1 MPRAS
6 RPILL
11 AVSVT
16 TVVAHLSYVFA
27 DESTQWDPVDQSVS
41 DLDLRATSTRLVEQ
55 GIGVYGQAGS
65 LYRRSGAGSEWSD
78 TGQPLTQQY
87 QLRMPGVTAW
97 LDRPDYLVVDP
108 LGEMKLNVAPSQD
121 GQFIDLIPPNTVFDL
136 APPTRGGFVPYPDV
150 YDDGLGSTRINSR
163 IDGWLGTP
171 VSSQPGQV
179 WRPMPRAHRLPPHLM
194 AERASQTPAVSG
206 PTGAW
211 EEANEE
217 TSTDTSPPETRSE
230 DSADDGAHDAAGQDS
245 PSESDR

>member
-6 RPILL
+6 RLILR
-11 AVSVT
+11 AVFVT
-16 TVVAHLSYVFA
+16 TVVANLSFALA
-27 DESTQWDPVDQSVS
+27 DESIQWDPVDQSVS

-65 LYRRSGAGSEWSD
+65 LYRRSGAGSQWSD

-136 APPTRGGFVPYPDV
+136 APPTRGGFVPYPDI
-150 YDDGLGSTRINSR
+150 YDDGMGSTRINSR
-163 IDGWLGTP
+163 IDGWGDTP
-171 VSSQPGQV
+171 VTSQPVQV
-179 WRPMPRAHRLPPHLM
+179 WRPMPRGHRLPPHLM
-194 AERASQTPAVSG
+194 AERASRTPAVSG
-206 PTGAW
+206 TTGAW
-211 EEANEE
+211 EQANGEA
-217 TSTDTSPPETRSE
+217 STDTSPPETRSE
-230 DSADDGAHDAAGQDS
+230 VSADDDMPGAAQQDS
-245 PSESDR
+245 ASESDR